1 MMRGIRLLTACLL
14 VFVPAVIAPAAML
27 PGPSGE
33 ARTAP
38 PAGETA
44 TEAAATDPA
53 AGTAAGETTAPA
65 GAAEAEPAPGP
76 ATLTTGAAEPTYPF
90 TGKIAA
96 DLVNIRCGPGLY
108 YYPLTTLS
116 KGDNV
121 VVESERDGWLA
132 LRPSQDVFGLMRKSD
147 LDIAAGGTSAVV
159 TSPKARVYASSP
171 TAKRQWCVA
180 SILEKGDR
188 VAVLGPDEGDF
199 LRVAPPKDVRVYIVD
214 EYVTASAAGAGT
226 PGTGVGTEVVSVEV
240 EAPDVNP
247 LIEAFH
253 KADGSLKAEMVK
265 EIGQRDFDAPAAEY
279 QTILEKAEKDYIK
292 TACKQRL
299 AYIEAQREIQEDYL
313 EVEGLSERLDE
324 RLAEIQTRRAQEK
337 AQSDA
342 EQAMGRAG
350 FVAQG
355 MVRKLEI
362 LQGVDYPIKYKLVDQ
377 NNEPLVVLKSSQYD
391 LADYVGKV
399 IGVRGTRQYLK
410 DWRIYCVTV
419 DDLEVLE

>member
-1 MMRGIRLLTACLL
+1 MRGICLSAAGLL
-14 VFVPAVIAPAAML
+14 VFVPVLSVAAAML
-27 PGPSGE
+27 PGVSDE
-33 ARTAP
+33 ARTTPVADEAATEAAAP
-38 PAGETA
+38 SPAGETA
-44 TEAAATDPA
+44 AAESPAPA
-53 AGTAAGETTAPA
+53 AGTAT
-65 GAAEAEPAPGP
+65 EPAPGP
-76 ATLTTGAAEPTYPF
+76 ATLSTGAAEPTYPY
-90 TGKIAA
+90 TGKVTA

-116 KGDNV
+116 KGDDV

-132 LRPSQDVFGLMRKSD
+132 LRPSQDVFGLMRTSD

-159 TSPKARVYASSP
+159 TSPKARVYTSSP
-171 TAKRQWCVA
+171 TAKRHWCVA

-214 EYVTASAAGAGT
+214 EYVTASAAGAET
-226 PGTGVGTEVVSVEV
+226 PGTGVGAEVVDVEV

-253 KADGSLKAEMVK
+253 KADANLKAEMRK
-265 EIGQRDFDAPAAEY
+265 EIGRRDFESSAAEY
-279 QTILEKAEKDYIK
+279 QAILEKAEKDYIK

-299 AYIEAQREIQEDYL
+299 AYIEAQRDVQEDYL
-313 EVEGLSERLDE
+313 RVDGLAETLDE
-324 RLAEIQTRRAQEK
+324 RLAEIQTRRAEK
-337 AQSDA
+337 ETQRDA
-342 EQAMGRAG
+342 EQRMGRAD

-355 MVRKLEI
+355 MVRRLEI
-362 LQGVDYPIKYKLVDQ
+362 LEGVDYPIKYKLVDQ

-391 LADYVGKV
+391 LSDYVGKV

-410 DWRIYCVTV
+410 DWKVYCVTV

>member
-1 MMRGIRLLTACLL
+1 MMRGIRLLTAGLL
-14 VFVPAVIAPAAML
+14 MLVPVLSVAAAML
-27 PGPSGE
+27 PGPAGE
-33 ARTAP
+33 AETG
-38 PAGETA
+38 PAGGETA
-44 TEAAATDPA
+44 AEAAAPAPALGEAAAPA
-53 AGTAAGETTAPA
+53 A
-65 GAAEAEPAPGP
+65 AAEAEPAPGP
-76 ATLTTGAAEPTYPF
+76 ATLSTGAAEPTYPF

-116 KGDNV
+116 KGDTV

-132 LRPSQDVFGLMRKSD
+132 LRPSEDVFGLMRKSD

-180 SILEKGDR
+180 SILETGDR

-214 EYVTASAAGAGT
+214 EYVTASAAGAEM
-226 PGTGVGTEVVSVEV
+226 PGTGVGAGVADVEV
-240 EAPDVNP
+240 EEPDVNP

-253 KADGSLKAEMVK
+253 KADGNLKAEMVK

-279 QTILEKAEKDYIK
+279 QAILDKAEKDYIK

-313 EVEGLSERLDE
+313 KVEGLAETLDE
-324 RLAEIQTRRAQEK
+324 RLAEIQTRRAETK
-337 AQSDA
+337 AARDA

-362 LQGVDYPIKYKLVDQ
+362 LQGVEYPIKYKLVDQ
-377 NNEPLVVLKSSQYD
+377 NNQPLVVLKSSQYD

-419 DDLEVLE
+419 DDLEVME